1 MIDFAKLGARWVDG
15 KVVLPQEQ
23 VPGKQVTIAHILATP
38 DMLLYYHIGLKPS
51 DIKSE
56 TAMGVMA
63 LRPSELSAVAAD
75 LALKTA
81 KVKVSFIDR
90 FDGTLFFTGKVAA
103 VHQAMSAILAFLK
116 RHGYTVCEITRS

>member
-1 MIDFAKLGARWVDG
+1 MVDG

-51 DIKSE
+51 DVKAE

-75 LALKTA
+75 IALKTA

-90 FDGTLFFTGKVAA
+90 FDGTLFFTGRYAA
-103 VHQAMSAILAFLK
+103 VLASMKAILAFVK
-116 RHGYTVCEITRS
+116 AHGYTICEITRS